1 MRTFAGGVMQH
12 SQAVQSRRPDD
23 QRYAHEA
30 VPRTVDLNEIIRLL
44 WRQKIIIVGTVF
56 AATLL
61 AVVVLFLLTPT
72 YTATATVVLDP
83 SMDPRQRHAV
93 DVQPLAGLPA
103 DAVTVQTEIQVM
115 SSVELAGKV
124 VEQLRLDQ
132 VPEFNSS
139 LRPPPFYASLNPLN
153 LIPSSWA
160 LFLRPAPAG
169 VGLAPDDAQEALR
182 ARVVDA
188 FLDHLKVSAAGDSR
202 ALIVAVSSENP
213 RLAAMA
219 ANALAD
225 LYITAQFEAKVAT
238 TQKSNK
244 WLSAQLSKLRE
255 QVEASQRAV
264 ESYRSEAGLLMG
276 KDITVAA
283 QEVTDLQQRLSTL
296 RAQRAEA
303 EARLRQAKSVSPMRL
318 DTIPEVLD
326 SKVIETLR
334 EQQATLTAEAA
345 RMSKQIAPRHPDMIS
360 KRSQIA
366 DVNSKIEDEVAR
378 IIGGLENQVSVA
390 QASENELK
398 KRLTEMK
405 DDVGRVNEAQGRL
418 QALQGEATANQQ
430 LYDLFLGKLKQT
442 GGDDLFQ
449 QADAHLVSRADIPA
463 DPSFPRKKIVVL
475 LVVAASGFLGIVLAF
490 VNELLDEGV
499 RSMDQVEGELNARPL
514 GLIPAQRRSRVKPED
529 DIVLHR
535 NSAFAEALRNLYTG
549 IALSELSPIKTI
561 LITSTIPKEGK
572 TTTAIS
578 LARLLAAS
586 GKKAIIVDCDL
597 RRPQVHAAFG
607 CDVEPG
613 LKNHLLDENTLA
625 EVVRHDPKSSV
636 DFIPAGGGSCEPS
649 ALFESDQMKRL
660 LDALGTTYDLVILD
674 SAPVLAVSD
683 ARILCRLTQK
693 TVYLLRWAD
702 TRSKAAANG
711 LRQIVEARG
720 DLAGVALTRVDVRRH
735 ARYGFTDS
743 GYYSGPMTAYYS
755 R

>member
-23 QRYAHEA
+23 ERYAHEA

-56 AATLL
+56 ASTLL

-83 SMDPRQRHAV
+83 SIDPRQRHAV

-103 DAVTVQTEIQVM
+103 DAVTVQTEIQVL
-115 SSVELAGKV
+115 SSRELAGKV
-124 VEQLRLDQ
+124 VDQLALDR

-139 LRPPPFYASLNPLN
+139 LRPPPFYASWNPLN

-160 LFLRPAPAG
+160 SFLHPAPAD
-169 VGLAPDDAQEALR
+169 VGLAPDDAQELQR
-182 ARVVDA
+182 ARVVDV
-188 FLDHLKVSAAGDSR
+188 FLSDVKVAAAGDSR
-202 ALIVAVSSENP
+202 ALSVAVSSEDP
-213 RLAAMA
+213 RLAAVA

-244 WLSAQLSKLRE
+244 WLTDQLSKLRE
-255 QVEASQRAV
+255 QVEVSQRKV
-264 ESYRSEAGLLMG
+264 ESYRNEAGLLMG

-283 QEVTDLQQRLSTL
+283 QEVIGLQQQLTAAQ
-296 RAQRAEA
+296 AQRSEA
-303 EARLRQAKSVSPMRL
+303 EARLRQAKSVSPKNL
-318 DTIPEVLD
+318 GTIPEVLD

-334 EQQATLTAEAA
+334 QQQATLTAQAA
-345 RMSKQIAPRHPDMIS
+345 RMSKQIARHHPDMIS
-360 KRSQIA
+360 MQSQIA

-398 KRLTEMK
+398 KRLVEMK
-405 DDVGRVNEAQGRL
+405 GDVGRANEAQGRL
-418 QALQGEATANQQ
+418 RALQGEATANQQ
-430 LYDLFLGKLKQT
+430 LYDSFLEKLKQT

-449 QADAHLVSRADIPA
+449 ESDAHLVSHADVPA
-463 DPSFPRKKIVVL
+463 NPSFPRKKILLL

-490 VNELLDEGV
+490 INELLDEGV
-499 RSMDQVEGELNARPL
+499 RSMDQVEGELNVRPL

-529 DIVLHR
+529 DVVLHR

-549 IALSELSPIKTI
+549 IALSGLSPIKTI
-561 LITSTIPKEGK
+561 LITSTMPKEGK
-572 TTTAIS
+572 TTTAVS

-586 GKKAIIVDCDL
+586 GKKVIVVDCDL
-597 RRPQVHAAFG
+597 RRPQLHAAFG
-607 CDVEPG
+607 SGVEPG
-613 LKNHLLDENTLA
+613 LTNHLLGETTLA
-625 EVVRHDPKSSV
+625 EVVRHDAKSAV
-636 DFIPAGGGSCEPS
+636 DFITAGGGSCDPS
-649 ALFESDQMKRL
+649 AIFESSQMKWL
-660 LDALGTTYDLVILD
+660 LDSLGTTYDLVILD

-683 ARILCRLTQK
+683 ARILCRLAQK

-702 TRSKAAANG
+702 TRGKAATNG
-711 LRQIVEARG
+711 LRQIVDAGG
-720 DLAGVALTRVDVRRH
+720 DLAGVALTRVDVKRH
-735 ARYGFTDS
+735 AQYGFADS
-743 GYYSGPMTAYYS
+743 GYYSGPMIAYYS